1 MNTSRKL
8 LCTGLIYAVA
18 GLAGGVFYR
27 EFTKFHDFH
36 GQTTLG
42 LLHTHLLLLGMM
54 MFLVLSMLEKEFH
67 LSEHKLY
74 PVWFVVYNAGLVLT
88 VIMLGVRGVVQVL
101 QTPLSAVADGAI
113 SGIAGLGHLGMGV
126 GIVFIFII
134 LMAQSKEE
142 KGLIQKRTAAQ

>member
-1 MNTSRKL
+1 MNASRKL
-8 LCTGLIYAVA
+8 LCTSLIYAVA

-27 EFTKFHDFH
+27 EFTKFNDFH

-42 LLHTHLLLLGMM
+42 LVHTHLLLLGMM
-54 MFLVLSMLEKEFH
+54 MFLVLSMMEKEFH

-74 PVWFVVYNAGLVLT
+74 PVWFAVYNAGLILT

-101 QTPLSAVADGAI
+101 QTSLSPAADGAI
-113 SGIAGLGHLGMGV
+113 SGIAGLGHLGIGV
-126 GIVFIFII
+126 GIVLVFVI

-142 KGLIQKRTAAQ
+142 KTLVHQKGII

>member
-8 LCTGLIYAVA
+8 LRTSLIYAVA

-27 EFTKFHDFH
+27 EFTKFNGFQ
-36 GQTTLG
+36 GQTSLG
-42 LLHTHLLLLGMM
+42 FVHTHLLLLGMV

-74 PVWFVVYNAGLVLT
+74 SVWFAVYNAGLVLT

-101 QTPLSAVADGAI
+101 QTPLSPAADGAI
-113 SGIAGLGHLGMGV
+113 SGIAGLGHLGIGV
-126 GIVFIFII
+126 GIILVFVI
-134 LMAQSKEE
+134 LMAQSKDE
-142 KGLIQKRTAAQ
+142 KGLIHQKEAA